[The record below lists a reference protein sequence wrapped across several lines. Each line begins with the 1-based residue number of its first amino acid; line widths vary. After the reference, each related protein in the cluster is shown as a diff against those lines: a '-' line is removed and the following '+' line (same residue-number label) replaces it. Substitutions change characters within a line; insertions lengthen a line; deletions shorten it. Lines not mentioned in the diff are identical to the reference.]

1 MGQGLR
7 IWDQYGNIILDT
19 DSRLARNLDTLYL
32 TNRNDGERYV
42 PEFSQGQPWFYTMI
56 DWSNVIEQKDTSK
69 FADHSFAMP
78 ELVGNTLKWHW
89 GPRKDG
95 KGYYHATWIVY
106 GVY

>member
-7 IWDQYGNIILDT
+7 LWDQYGNIILDT

>member
-56 DWSNVIEQKDTSK
+56 DWANVIEQKDTSK

-95 KGYYHATWIVY
+95 KGYYHATWIAY

>member
-7 IWDQYGNIILDT
+7 LWDQYGNIILDT

-56 DWSNVIEQKDTSK
+56 DWANVFEQKDTSK
-69 FADHSFAMP
+69 FSDHSFAMP

-95 KGYYHATWIVY
+95 KGYYHPTWIVY

>member
-7 IWDQYGNIILDT
+7 LWDQYGNIILDT

-95 KGYYHATWIVY
+95 KGYYHATWITY